1 MTEKMHGIIE
11 EITLDGATFHSEKF
25 QPTYINF
32 FFGKNGA
39 GKSTVAKAF
48 EDPSAL
54 HWQAGVNPDSY
65 TILVYNQDFITRNF
79 ATYGDLQGVFTLSEE
94 NVEIRK
100 QINEKTAERDDT
112 VTAGKTAASERDKKK
127 AELEPLLTTF
137 QTTCWDFTEN
147 VRKAFDKT
155 QNGKKKKAQFSEEVL
170 SGRHAAA
177 HHSVEEISA
186 LYDIA
191 YDPNARSYN
200 LFKSSGDLT
209 GVYDLSGLALLGKA
223 ITSSSDTDFARFMK
237 AIKATDWVKSGHAA
251 YAKHAD
257 GKCPFCQQALPE
269 SFEKDI
275 AECFDE
281 EYQQDIAAL
290 EAFQTAY
297 TDKMQQLLALLQ
309 ANLTDVFPKADT
321 KEYEKKLAQLETR
334 ITTNLQRVAEK
345 ISAPAKPVELLDTE
359 TLIGELDDLI
369 AEINKQIKANND
381 IVSTKHDK
389 QLECYRM
396 VWEEIAFILKEEVAA
411 YNKSK
416 KEIEDAAEAFDKRV
430 KELQKDYRRLSGEI
444 TDLNSKVVN
453 TKMTVDSINAHLT
466 DSGFEGFRLQ
476 EKAGVKGV
484 YEVIREDGN
493 VAQNLSEGERNFIA
507 FLYFYHIVRGSRSEQ
522 EAGKDKI
529 VVIDDP
535 VSSMDSSALF
545 IVSALVREMLGVCS
559 NNVRLEGH
567 EYEGTYIKQMFILTH
582 NAFFHREITYNMV
595 GHYRYV
601 SFYKVNKKKNISTL
615 EHCVE
620 EAKKVSEK
628 DRNFNPVKNSYSALW
643 EEFDRLDSPIPLMN
657 VIRRILEYYFLQ
669 LCGYESDE
677 LCRIVLEDNKERFMT
692 AVEGGAP
699 DYTKFHLA
707 QAMLSYIKRSDS
719 FNDGLHFVDE
729 SIDCRQ
735 YKDAFWIIFEAMNQ
749 TQHYHMMMNER
760 DT

>member
-11 EITLDGATFHSEKF
+11 EITLDAATFHSEKF

-32 FFGKNGA
+32 LFGKNGA

-48 EDPSAL
+48 TDPSAIR
-54 HWQAGVNPDSY
+54 WQAGINPDGY
-65 TILVYNQDFITRNF
+65 TILIYNQDFINNNF
-79 ATYGDLQGVFTLSEE
+79 ATYGDLQGVFTLSQE

-100 QINEKTAERDDT
+100 QIDAKTAERDAT
-112 VTAGKTAASERDKKK
+112 ITAGKAAAAARDQKK

-137 QTTCWDFTEN
+137 QATCWDYTES

-155 QNGKKKKAQFSEEVL
+155 QTGKKKKAQFSEEVL
-170 SGRHAAA
+170 AGNHAAS
-177 HHSVEEISA
+177 HHSIEEIKA

-191 YDPNARSYN
+191 FDPNARSYA
-200 LFKSSGDLT
+200 LFKASSDLT
-209 GVYDLSGLALLGKA
+209 GEFDLSGSALLGKA

-237 AIKATDWVKSGHAA
+237 AIKATDWVKTGHAA
-251 YAKHAD
+251 YTKHSD
-257 GKCPFCQQALPE
+257 GKCPFCQQDLPKD
-269 SFEKDI
+269 FEKDI

-281 EYQQDIAAL
+281 QYQQDIASL
-290 EAFQTAY
+290 EAFQIAY
-297 TDKMQQLLALLQ
+297 TSKMQQLLALLQ
-309 ANLTDVFPKADT
+309 ANLTEAFPKADT
-321 KEYEKKLAQLETR
+321 KEYEKKLAQLETC
-334 ITTNLQRVAEK
+334 ITTNLQRIADK
-345 ISAPAKPVELLDTE
+345 IASPAKPVELKDTDA
-359 TLIGELDDLI
+359 LIDEIDDLVT
-369 AEINKQIKANND
+369 AINKLVKANND
-381 IVSTKHDK
+381 IVGTKHDK
-389 QLECYRM
+389 QLECHRM

-411 YNKSK
+411 YKKSK
-416 KEIEDAAEAFDKRV
+416 KEIEDAAADQDKKV
-430 KELQKDYRRLSGEI
+430 KELQQTYKDLSRDI
-444 TDLNSKVVN
+444 TDLNAKVVN

-493 VAQNLSEGERNFIA
+493 VAENLSEGERNFIA
-507 FLYFYHIVRGSRSEQ
+507 FLYFYHVVRGSRSEKD
-522 EAGKDKI
+522 AGKDKI

-567 EYEGTYIKQMFILTH
+567 EYEGKYIKQIFILTH
-582 NAFFHREITYNMV
+582 NSFFHREITYNMV

-601 SFYKVNKKKNISTL
+601 SFYKVNKKNNVSTL
-615 EHCVE
+615 EHCIDP
-620 EAKKVSEK
+620 AKKVSER
-628 DRNFNPVKNSYSALW
+628 DRNYNPVKNSYSALW
-643 EEFDRLDSPIPLMN
+643 EEYEKLDSPIPLMN

-677 LCRIVLEDNKERFMT
+677 LCRIVLEENKDRFLT
-692 AVEGGAP
+692 EVAGGVP

-729 SIDCRQ
+729 SIDCQQ
-735 YKDAFWIIFEAMNQ
+735 YKDTFWIIFEAMKQ
-749 TQHYHMMMNER
+749 TQHFHMMMNEK
-760 DT
+760 D